1 MERLNASCTNA
12 LRASLDDEEDW
23 VSMLPVVQALQNSH
37 VHNST
42 GFTPHMMMY
51 NREKRLPEEEWGN
64 FDILDQDP
72 MMSQEEVDNFMEINE
87 HTFPSRHLDYLKGVQ
102 ERIFRDASENIKSA
116 TLRTKRNFDK
126 KHVGRIEIAPG
137 DLVLKENTKNR
148 QRKGGKLDELFSG
161 PYRVVDYDPK
171 KANVRLESMKGKILK
186 RRVPTDQIK
195 KFTPREEDKENC
207 ADDSDPGGSQDSDE
221 FAAVSQRPGP
231 MAEFSASSLNAE
243 QKSRLRNDTAQE
255 VPNLMSSL
263 PSFTDILHSRAGD
276 DEEPDMSDIGS
287 DDGADD
293 AVYRYEE
300 NSSPDS
306 DWLPTQ
312 PLSDSDDSGV
322 ISFKLPGQGHSMD
335 DSDDSGVI
343 SFKPHPDTGRF
354 SLNTT
359 EEDTAQ
365 HDDTAQGEDTPQEN
379 DDPDWAPSK
388 EDEEEE
394 EEDTALLDDI
404 MQESYQCNATKFKK
418 SLKRSV
424 SQGMFTSAAKKKKVQ
439 QSQPLLNV
447 EKTSMLKQLRQP
459 WFQRKLTESQC
470 IDLAKQDSLMAA
482 PVREQRDEIAQD
494 LDSSVDSVEFLF
506 AKEVEEIPIFNVLSS
521 QTRLQICREQNIPVD
536 REVLYRETSWP
547 GAGIGHR
554 FSIKGP
560 RGSIHVDGDG
570 ACFFRSVSW
579 ILTGSEDQHPL
590 LRRKVCSFIKNKH
603 NWHLLKAKC
612 APYSC
617 GAAYVRDQNM
627 LNDKKWAT
635 EVELFAMA
643 HLLGYDILVY
653 HVDTQRKQCRWIP
666 FRASGNSAISS
677 DSALFI
683 LNKNNFHF
691 EPIVLL

>member
-1 MERLNASCTNA
+1 
-12 LRASLDDEEDW
+12 
-23 VSMLPVVQALQNSH
+23 
-37 VHNST
+37 
-42 GFTPHMMMY
+42 
-51 NREKRLPEEEWGN
+51 
-64 FDILDQDP
+64 
-72 MMSQEEVDNFMEINE
+72 MEINE
-87 HTFPSRHLDYLKGVQ
+87 DSFPSKHLDYLKAVQ
-102 ERIFRDASENIKSA
+102 ERIFRDASENIKAA

-126 KHVGRIEIAPG
+126 KHVGRIEISPG

-148 QRKGGKLDELFSG
+148 QRKGGKMEELFSG

-171 KANVRLESMKGKILK
+171 KANVRLQSMKGKILK

-195 KFTPREEDKENC
+195 KFTPREDEDKENC
-207 ADDSDPGGSQDSDE
+207 ADDIEPRSSQESDDE

-231 MAEFSASSLNAE
+231 MAELSSSTLNAE
-243 QKSRLRNDTAQE
+243 QRNRLREDTAQGG
-255 VPNLMSSL
+255 PNLMSSL
-263 PSFTDILHSRAGD
+263 PSFTDILHARASDPQGP
-276 DEEPDMSDIGS
+276 EMSDIGS
-287 DDGADD
+287 EEEADD
-293 AVYRYEE
+293 AVYRYEN

-312 PLSDSDDSGV
+312 PHSDSDDSGV
-322 ISFKLPGQGHSMD
+322 VSFKLPGQVHSLD

-365 HDDTAQGEDTPQEN
+365 HDDTAQEEDTPRKE
-379 DDPDWAPSK
+379 DDPEWVPS
-388 EDEEEE
+388 EQDEEEE
-394 EEDTALLDDI
+394 EEDPTLLEEI
-404 MQESYQCNATKFKK
+404 MQESYYCNATKFKK

-424 SQGMFTSAAKKKKVQ
+424 SQGIFTSAAKKKKVE
-439 QSQPLLNV
+439 QSQPILDV
-447 EKTSMLKQLRQP
+447 EKTSVLKQLRQP
-459 WFQRKLTESQC
+459 WFKRKLTESQC
-470 IDLAKQDSLMAA
+470 IDLAKKDSLKDAPVTEQWDEMAA
-482 PVREQRDEIAQD
+482 D
-494 LDSSVDSVEFLF
+494 LDNSVDSIEFLF
-506 AKEVEEIPIFNVLSS
+506 AKEVEEIPMFNSLSS
-521 QTRLQICREQNIPVD
+521 QTRLQICRDKNIPVD

-547 GAGIGHR
+547 AAGVGHR

-560 RGSIHVDGDG
+560 RGSIKIDGDG
-570 ACFFRSVSW
+570 AYFFRSISW

-617 GAAYVRDQNM
+617 GSAYVRDQNM
-627 LNDKKWAT
+627 LHDKKWAT

-643 HLLGYDILVY
+643 HFLGYDILVY

-666 FRASGNSAISS
+666 FRASGNSGISS

-691 EPIVLL
+691 EPIVML